1 MELLR
6 NTGSVPGLLPKDLG
20 LSRPQLRLQPRGRVP
35 VLTLQHLVGKMIREL
50 TKLLVKML
58 GWDEGGAQATYSSV
72 EIRDSLS
79 LILGTNF

>member
-20 LSRPQLRLQPRGRVP
+20 LVPASASPSAERVH
-35 VLTLQHLVGKMIREL
+35 VLTPQHLVGRLIREL

-72 EIRDSLS
+72 EIRD
-79 LILGTNF
+79 